1 MNPNLFDRHR
11 TSFRHAMIEKP
22 LAELEAMLRTFERFQ
37 TMDSGQRE
45 ALLNDLRLMISYK
58 TRLDFEQMVKPMLV
72 DWGRDEKTA

>member
-22 LAELEAMLRTFERFQ
+22 LAELEAMLRTFKRFQ

-45 ALLNDLRLMISYK
+45 ALLNDMRLMISYK